1 MTQTNDNTPAPLMNV
16 PENEF
21 DDEINLLDL
30 LQVVLK
36 RKKII
41 GQIVVGAIV
50 LSVIVSLLLP
60 KMYTATARVLP
71 PSEPG
76 SSISS
81 LLSQAGGAFAGLAG
95 GLISG
100 KTTAELYRGILESRT
115 VADALIEKFELK
127 ERYDKK
133 YLVDVY
139 KELAEKTD
147 ISVSR
152 KDEIISVSVEDR
164 DPQRAA
170 DMANSY
176 VEMLDKMNRTVNINE
191 GQRKRIFLEKR
202 LETVQEDLGKAE
214 TALKE
219 FQEKYKVVAIEEQA
233 KAAIEGAGKI
243 KGEIIMAQTELE
255 VLKQFGTEKQNE
267 AIMLKSKIDELQNQ
281 LERIEKGT
289 PRKASSDPLQMTGS
303 DTDFYIPFD
312 ELPALGMQLAR
323 LMREAKI
330 QEKVF
335 ELMTTEYE
343 LAKIEEAKDVNTIQ
357 ILDKAVAPDKKSSP
371 KRSLI
376 VILST
381 FMAFFV
387 AVFTAFI
394 MEYIDRLKTE
404 DPERYQQIKEGLKF
418 KKSG

>member
-1 MTQTNDNTPAPLMNV
+1 MTQAQDNHPTPLMNA

-30 LQVVLK
+30 LQVILK

-41 GQIVVGAIV
+41 AQIVGGAIV
-50 LSVIVSLLLP
+50 LSVIASLLLP

-71 PSEPG
+71 PSESG

-115 VADALIEKFELK
+115 VADALVERFNLK

-133 YLVDVY
+133 YLADVY
-139 KELAEKTD
+139 KELAKRAD

-152 KDEIISVSVEDR
+152 KDEIISVSIEDR
-164 DPQRAA
+164 DPQLAA
-170 DMANSY
+170 DMANFY

-191 GQRKRIFLEKR
+191 GQRKRIFLEDR
-202 LETVQEDLGKAE
+202 LKKVQEDLEKAE

-219 FQEKYKVVAIEEQA
+219 FQETYKVVAIEEQA
-233 KAAIEGAGKI
+233 KVAIEGAARI
-243 KGEIIMAQTELE
+243 KGEIIMSQTELE
-255 VLKQFGTEKQNE
+255 VLKQFGTERQNE
-267 AIMLKSKIDELQNQ
+267 AIMLKSRIDELQNQ

-289 PRKASSDPLQMTGS
+289 RRKESSDPPQISGA

-312 ELPALGMQLAR
+312 ELPALGMQLLR

-335 ELMTTEYE
+335 ELMTTQYE

-357 ILDKAVAPDKKSSP
+357 VLDRAVAPDKKSSP

-376 VILST
+376 VVLST
-381 FMAFFV
+381 FMAFF
-387 AVFTAFI
+387 AAIFMAFI

-404 DPERYQQIKEGLKF
+404 DPERYQQIKEGLRVRK
-418 KKSG
+418 